1 MHIHLMGMTKSLIPS
16 LPCMCASLRR
26 ASRTLT
32 QLYEDAMRPVGL
44 RVTQFTILQA
54 LSLAGEVTQGEL
66 GQILAMDST
75 TLTRTLNIM
84 GRHGWIAE
92 RRGEDRRERLLR
104 LAKAGRYQF
113 NRALPSWEKA
123 QAQLG
128 RQLGDKRW
136 HALMKLTNEV
146 TTLVTTQGGLS

>member
-1 MHIHLMGMTKSLIPS
+1 MNDIHHELPI
-16 LPCMCASLRR
+16 LPCMCASFRR
-26 ASRTLT
+26 ASRALT
-32 QLYEDAMRPVGL
+32 QLYDEALRPVGL

-54 LSLAGEVTQGEL
+54 LSLAGEVSQGGL
-66 GQILAMDST
+66 AQILAMDST
-75 TLTRTLNIM
+75 TLTRTLRIM
-84 GRHGWIAE
+84 GREGWIAE

-104 LAKAGRYQF
+104 LAKAGRHQF
-113 NRALPSWEKA
+113 SRALPSWEKA

-146 TTLVTTQGGLS
+146 TTMVTTQGGLS